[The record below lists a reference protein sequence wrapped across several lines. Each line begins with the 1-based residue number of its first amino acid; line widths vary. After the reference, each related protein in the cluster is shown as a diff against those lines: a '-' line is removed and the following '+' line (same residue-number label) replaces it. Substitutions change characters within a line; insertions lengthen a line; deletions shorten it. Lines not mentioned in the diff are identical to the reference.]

1 MKGIQLLTFITALT
15 AAAGGLV
22 VNAAETVRQIATATF
37 PSVVLLVVEDE
48 RGQPVALGSG
58 FFVKEN
64 VIASNFHVV
73 ENAARA
79 YAKLVG
85 QKTKYDVTGV
95 VGLDSKHDLVLL
107 GVEEAKVPPL
117 KLGDGSKVAVGDT
130 VFAVGNPQGLEGT
143 FSQGIVS
150 GIRQFDADILLQITA
165 PISPGSSGGPV
176 LDSEGR
182 VIGVAV
188 ATFRSGQNLNFAI
201 PVKHIY
207 DLVQK
212 AGTPKPLPTATTG
225 GAKSLLD
232 DLGGSKN
239 TDGVTTGNFTYDGY
253 YSTGQ
258 EVPFSFSLV
267 NRLRERVKNL
277 YVLVVF
283 HDTDGSPIDSKVI
296 QCAATILPGTGLR
309 VKGSVDVSVA
319 KLNNPRPNPGLS
331 SPPWKSERGSG
342 ISRP

>member
-117 KLGDGSKVAVGDT
+117 KLGDGSKCGGRRYCLCCRQSAGVG
-130 VFAVGNPQGLEGT
+130 GNFLPGHSKRHSSVRRGHPPANHSADLAWQQWWSGAGLGRQGDWGCGRHLQEWPEPE
-143 FSQGIVS
+143 FCDS
-150 GIRQFDADILLQITA
+150 G
-165 PISPGSSGGPV
+165 
-176 LDSEGR
+176 
-182 VIGVAV
+182 
-188 ATFRSGQNLNFAI
+188 
-201 PVKHIY
+201 
-207 DLVQK
+207 K
-212 AGTPKPLPTATTG
+212 AHLRF
-225 GAKSLLD
+225 GAKSGNTKAPAHSNHR
-232 DLGGSKN
+232 GG
-239 TDGVTTGNFTYDGY
+239 
-253 YSTGQ
+253 
-258 EVPFSFSLV
+258 E
-267 NRLRERVKNL
+267 
-277 YVLVVF
+277 
-283 HDTDGSPIDSKVI
+283 I
-296 QCAATILPGTGLR
+296 APG
-309 VKGSVDVSVA
+309 
-319 KLNNPRPNPGLS
+319 
-331 SPPWKSERGSG
+331 
-342 ISRP
+342 